1 MTTSLI
7 VGERPLPVV
16 LPPARDELLS
26 SWLRR
31 HVAFYG
37 VTEPMFASWLR
48 LGTNNLRS
56 LDGRLGLGQVAR
68 IVEKF
73 RCDPRAVLEMTH
85 APLPAEFAPLVRSS
99 RPSQFCRS
107 CWDQHLAADAQ
118 GVVMKSWREGWRVTC
133 PVCDSPL
140 SEGDRPRR
148 SDDTVRDTSPF
159 SKDWDAARKGE
170 DIVNRH
176 LRGEPTPLASPIAMM
191 QLLLILSW
199 RRAETSSELYR
210 KSWLLNDLV
219 PGFDAEA
226 LRVSPSISKG
236 ATAFVP
242 LHLRVALLAGLASAA
257 KDAVGTVRRLRPA
270 CRPFYLRRFDELAAA
285 ALGESDDFSI

>member
-1 MTTSLI
+1 
-7 VGERPLPVV
+7 
-16 LPPARDELLS
+16 
-26 SWLRR
+26 
-31 HVAFYG
+31 
-37 VTEPMFASWLR
+37 
-48 LGTNNLRS
+48 
-56 LDGRLGLGQVAR
+56 
-68 IVEKF
+68 
-73 RCDPRAVLEMTH
+73 
-85 APLPAEFAPLVRSS
+85 
-99 RPSQFCRS
+99 
-107 CWDQHLAADAQ
+107 
-118 GVVMKSWREGWRVTC
+118 MKSWREGWRVTC
-133 PVCDSPL
+133 PVCNSPL

-257 KDAVGTVRRLRPA
+257 KGAVARYGACGRPA
-270 CRPFYLRRFDELAAA
+270 AC
-285 ALGESDDFSI
+285 SI

>member
-1 MTTSLI
+1 MSKN
-7 VGERPLPVV
+7 GRSPSFCS
-16 LPPARDELLS
+16 RRGNELLS

-37 VTEPMFASWLR
+37 VTEPIFTSWLR
-48 LGTNNLRS
+48 LGTKNLRS
-56 LDGRLGLGQVAR
+56 LDGQLGLDQVAR

-73 RCDPRAVLEMTH
+73 RCDPNAVLEMTH

-99 RPSQFCRS
+99 KPRQFCRS
-107 CWDQHLAADAQ
+107 CWDRHLAADAQ
-118 GVVMKSWREGWRVTC
+118 DVVMKSWREGWRVTC
-133 PVCDSPL
+133 PVCGSPL

-191 QLLLILSW
+191 RLLLILSW
-199 RRAETSSELYR
+199 RRAEPSSKLYR
-210 KSWLLNDLV
+210 KSWLLNDLI
-219 PGFDAEA
+219 PGFDTEA

-242 LHLRVALLAGLASAA
+242 LHLRVGLLAGMATAA
-257 KDAVGTVRRLRPA
+257 KEAVSTVRRLRPA
-270 CRPFYLRRFDELAAA
+270 CRPFFLRRFDELAAA
-285 ALGESDDFSI
+285 ALGERNDFSI